1 MKAEI
6 TFNSSFHSLMQNIE
20 GRLAEAVRAGAETV
34 RSGAAAVCPVDTGA
48 LRDSITVESDGNSAV
63 VSANTDYAAFV
74 EFGTSKMAPQ
84 PYLVPALIENSQAV
98 LSSIADVLT
107 SMQGV

>member
-6 TFNSSFHSLMQNIE
+6 IFKSSFPDFMQSID

-34 RSGAAAVCPVDTGA
+34 RSGAAEMCPVDTGA
-48 LRDSITVESDGNSAV
+48 LRDSITAESDGNSAV

-98 LSSIADVLT
+98 LSSIAGALT
-107 SMQGV
+107 TM